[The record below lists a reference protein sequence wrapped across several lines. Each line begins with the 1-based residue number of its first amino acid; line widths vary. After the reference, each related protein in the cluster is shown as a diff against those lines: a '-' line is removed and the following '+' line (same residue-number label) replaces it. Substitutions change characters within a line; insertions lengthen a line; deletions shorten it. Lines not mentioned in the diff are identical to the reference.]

1 MSIRL
6 SQGYL
11 RSTEASCF
19 VNLCFLAFGSSKKDD
34 PCNKPSLS
42 SSFVV
47 QRFKLCVTSHN
58 TFMKTLCHQFLNLT
72 EQKLD
77 RQLTRLFFPSAC
89 EK

>member
-11 RSTEASCF
+11 RSTKASCF
-19 VNLCFLAFGSSKKDD
+19 VNLRFLAFGSSKKDD

-47 QRFKLCVTSHN
+47 SSFV
-58 TFMKTLCHQFLNLT
+58 
-72 EQKLD
+72 
-77 RQLTRLFFPSAC
+77 
-89 EK
+89 